1 MSKLFST
8 ATRQYIALRAD
19 YRCEYCKKPEI
30 ISNFSFHIEHII
42 GRQHGG
48 SDLIDN
54 LAYSCSYCNWKKGP
68 NIGTV
73 LTEQGP
79 IIQLFNPRV
88 NLWSDHFSVNTNGLI
103 VAKTEIGEGT
113 LRLLEFNALER
124 IMERQELIDL
134 GFYP

>member
-48 SDLIDN
+48 SDRIDN

-73 LTEQGP
+73 LTEAGP

-88 NLWSDHFSVNTNGLI
+88 NLWSDHFLVYANGLI

-113 LRLLEFNALER
+113 LRLLEFNASER